1 MRREAH
7 FHEDLWPKG
16 EWGDTATAVFPI
28 LDRDWAS
35 VDGDD

>member
-7 FHEDLWPKG
+7 FHEDLWFKG
-16 EWGDTATAVFPI
+16 EWGDTAAFAI

-35 VDGDD
+35 RTGR